1 MLSTKPMIPKGRP
14 LIAIGYKYNAWK
26 VLYFIV
32 TDNVGI
38 TNTGIPYLSNYPEQF
53 TNVAICPVA
62 HPIVKS
68 KTNLLLM
75 RSTPTT
81 NQDSLVWHWISY
93 GLLSYQVLSYYTVHF
108 CRSYVTIIQ

>member
-1 MLSTKPMIPKGRP
+1 MMFYILLLQTVHIK
-14 LIAIGYKYNAWK
+14 
-26 VLYFIV
+26 
-32 TDNVGI
+32 
-38 TNTGIPYLSNYPEQF
+38 NTGTPYLSKYPQQF

-81 NQDSLVWHWISY
+81 NQDSLVWRWRSG
-93 GLLSYQVLSYYTVHF
+93 GLLNIVG
-108 CRSYVTIIQ
+108 CGYVQ